1 MVLSTQLRRMFVSVT
16 IHRTDLLD
24 TGGSGAAGWAII
36 GLCLASSLVIIAL
49 SAPDRGAEYCDEHV
63 CLCVCVCL
71 SVRIHI
77 LGTTCPIFIF
87 FVHVTCGCGSV
98 LL

>member
-1 MVLSTQLRRMFVSVT
+1 MCVSVT

-24 TGGSGAAGWAII
+24 TGGSAAAGWAII

-49 SAPDRGAEYCDEHV
+49 TPPPIGEQSIVMSMSV
-63 CLCVCVCL
+63 CVCVCVCL

-77 LGTTCPIFIF
+77 LRTTCPIFIF

>member
-1 MVLSTQLRRMFVSVT
+1 VT

-49 SAPDRGAEYCDEHV
+49 TPPPIGEHSIV
-63 CLCVCVCL
+63 MGMSVCVCVCMF
-71 SVRIHI
+71 V
-77 LGTTCPIFIF
+77 CPHSYLRNYMSDL
-87 FVHVTCGCGSV
+87 HVTCGCGSV